1 MNKKLIAL
9 LAFLYIAVSAIQA
22 QVLLTDY
29 FNYTSGSSIEGQGD
43 WTVSTKS
50 SAVSS
55 SSPEDSGASP
65 LVATQSLVYSGYDGS
80 EANKVMRLDNS
91 QQKVE
96 TGSRNTVVPF
106 VTSDLSAGDVVYTAF
121 LANYEGTA
129 STTGKEVFSYF
140 KQGASANSST
150 TSRGRVQIKIADGK
164 QSFGIR
170 KADQTIT
177 QWSAETN
184 IGTTVLL
191 VVKYVNRSSSSSGAN
206 DEFYLYVNPDPSK
219 SEAEN
224 SSCMLAAEGN
234 NAGGGANLKHLSFR
248 QTKLMA

>member
-9 LAFLYIAVSAIQA
+9 LAFLYIAVSAMQA
-22 QVLLTDY
+22 QVLLTEY
-29 FNYTSGSSIEGQGD
+29 FNYPAGSSIEGQGN

-50 SAVSS
+50 STVSS

-106 VTSDLSAGDVVYTAF
+106 ATSDLSADDVVYTAF
-121 LANYEGTA
+121 LANYDGTA

-140 KQGASANSST
+140 KQGASAKDKN
-150 TSRGRVQIKIADGK
+150 
-164 QSFGIR
+164 
-170 KADQTIT
+170 
-177 QWSAETN
+177 
-184 IGTTVLL
+184 
-191 VVKYVNRSSSSSGAN
+191 
-206 DEFYLYVNPDPSK
+206 
-219 SEAEN
+219 
-224 SSCMLAAEGN
+224 C
-234 NAGGGANLKHLSFR
+234 
-248 QTKLMA
+248 